1 MFVQGIFG
9 QSEGRAGCATGEGV
23 SQIERNARGPSR
35 TVLPMR
41 RTTLAVALL
50 TLTLPA
56 GAQVTIRMMA
66 GPSWGIPPKEATD
79 PRSVARRAVFEAFQR
94 KNPDIQVVNA
104 GGLEIKG
111 DRAESGFLMSMAAD
125 TAPDV
130 FYVNFRQYYNY
141 IDQGF
146 CLPLDSLVA
155 QDPAALDRAN
165 PTVLKVIKSYDGHIY
180 AIPFFQVA
188 QALYYRKD
196 YFVEAGLDPSKPP
209 RDWPEF
215 YRYLQRIM
223 EKRPSGIGFAF
234 SKGPAYF
241 WVNFAWQAGAD
252 IVKPA
257 ENGYWQ
263 SALATPQGATAVD
276 FYRRLCLD
284 TWKGEDGKTYGPV
297 AQVSTNLTQ
306 DINEGKAAMW
316 FSYTQD
322 IVLNTL
328 ELDPSIIG
336 VAQMPAGP
344 GGHANEINAG
354 MWAINSAVK
363 DAEKLQACWKFI
375 KFFSGQ
381 EAAKVSAERYIEL
394 GLGNMVNPALLKE
407 MGYADLVATV
417 DPAYVKANEEL
428 FKTGH
433 PEPYGRNCQQI
444 YVVVD
449 NALDRATL
457 EPQTPAIRILEDTS
471 AEMNQKLL
479 GYKDPQILA
488 TQRAW
493 ALGIFLCFM
502 AAIGVLAVQAIR
514 KYRRNPRVAP
524 MGGLAAGTKRSTVI
538 RFMLWC
544 LLPAS
549 LSILVWAYYP
559 LARGLQIA
567 FQDYRITEPAKWVG
581 LDNFIDVF
589 TQPIFY
595 KALLNSFLYVLLS
608 ILIGFVLPIFLALA
622 LNEIPRGKVLFRTLF
637 FLPAMTS
644 PIVVALLWRQFY
656 DKTDAGLL
664 NVILLPFINVLNP
677 LVTGMGLP
685 AIKATHDWL
694 GDPGLAM
701 FAVVLPGIWAAA
713 GPGSILYLAALK
725 NIPDE
730 RYEAADL
737 DGASWRQKIRYITLP
752 GLRPLILINLLGVF
766 IGGFKAMENI
776 FVLTMGGPLYAT
788 HTLGLDVWTNAFM
801 FLKFGYATATAWVMG
816 AILIGFT
823 LIQIKSLL
831 KMRFST
837 AKS

>member
-1 MFVQGIFG
+1 MQEFQTLFVKRKYPQTPRI
-9 QSEGRAGCATGEGV
+9 S
-23 SQIERNARGPSR
+23 
-35 TVLPMR
+35 LPMR
-41 RTTLAVALL
+41 WIAVVIGCTLAALA
-50 TLTLPA
+50 PA
-56 GAQVTIRMMA
+56 EVTIRMMA

-94 KNPDIQVVNA
+94 ENPDIRVVNA

-146 CLPLDSLVA
+146 CRPLDDLIA
-155 QDPAALDRAN
+155 QTPGSLDRAN
-165 PTVLKVIKSYDGHIY
+165 PTVMKVLKSYDGHVY
-180 AIPFFQVA
+180 AAPWFQVA

-196 YFVEAGLDPSKPP
+196 YFAEAGLDPAQPP
-209 RDWPEF
+209 RDWPEL
-215 YRYLQRIM
+215 YRDLQKLI
-223 EKRPSGIGFAF
+223 EKHPDRIGFAF

-241 WVNFAWQAGAD
+241 WVNYAWQAGAE

-263 SALATPQGATAVD
+263 AAIATPEGATAVD
-276 FYRRLCLD
+276 FYRRMCLD
-284 TWKGEDGKTYGPV
+284 TWKGADGKTYGPV
-297 AQVSTNLTQ
+297 AQISTNLTE
-306 DINEGKAAMW
+306 DINSGKVAMW

-322 IVLNTL
+322 IVLNTM

-344 GGHANEINAG
+344 AGHANEINAG
-354 MWAINSAVK
+354 MWAINASVSSP
-363 DAEKLQACWKFI
+363 EKLQACWKFI
-375 KFFSGQ
+375 QFFTSQ
-381 EAAKVSAERYIEL
+381 DAAKISAERYVEL
-394 GLGNMVNPALLKE
+394 GLGNMVNPVLLKE
-407 MGYADLVATV
+407 MGYDDIVATV

-428 FKTGH
+428 FRSGH
-433 PEPYGRNCQQI
+433 PEPYGRNCQQV
-444 YVVVD
+444 YVVLD

-457 EPQTPAIRILEDTS
+457 EPQTPAIRILEDTA
-471 AEMNQKLL
+471 AEMNRKLL
-479 GYKDPQILA
+479 GYTPPDIMARQRGWA
-488 TQRAW
+488 T
-493 ALGIFLCFM
+493 GIF
-502 AAIGVLAVQAIR
+502 IGLLAVLAGWGFMG
-514 KYRRNPRVAP
+514 YRRWRERPRAVAAP
-524 MGGLAAGTKRSTVI
+524 SGLAAGTKRSQVVKVM
-538 RFMLWC
+538 FWC
-544 LLPAS
+544 LLPAA
-549 LSILVWAYYP
+549 LSIAIWSYYP

-567 FQDYRITEPAKWVG
+567 FQDYRITQPPRWVG
-581 LDNFIDVF
+581 LDNFISVF

-595 KALLNSFLYVLLS
+595 KALLNSFFYVFLS

-622 LNEIPRGKVLFRTLF
+622 LNEIPRGKVFFRTLF

-656 DKTDAGLL
+656 DKTEAGLL
-664 NVILLPFINVLNP
+664 NVILHPFIDALNP
-677 LVTGMGLP
+677 LVQAIGLP

-730 RYEAADL
+730 RYEAADI
-737 DGASWRQKIRYITLP
+737 DGANWRQKIRYITLP
-752 GLRPLILINLLGVF
+752 GLKPLILINLLGIF

-776 FVLTMGGPLYAT
+776 FVLTMGGPLYST

-837 AKS
+837 SRA